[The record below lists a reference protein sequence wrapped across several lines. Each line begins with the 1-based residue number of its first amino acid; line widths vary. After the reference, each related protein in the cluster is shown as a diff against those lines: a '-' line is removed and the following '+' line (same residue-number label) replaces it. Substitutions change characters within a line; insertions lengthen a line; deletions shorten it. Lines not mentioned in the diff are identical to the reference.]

1 MDQSYLQEGLAS
13 NDPEVYEIIKK
24 EKTRQIRGLEL
35 IASENFTSRAVLE
48 AMGSCMHNK
57 YSEGEPGKRYYGGNQ
72 FIDEMEILCQQRALK
87 VYGLDPEKWGVNVQP
102 YSGSPANFEAY
113 TAILRPHD
121 RIMGLDLPDGGH
133 LTHGF
138 MTDKKRISAT
148 SIYFESMPYK
158 LNPETGFIDYDK
170 LAENA
175 KLFRPKI
182 IIAGYSA
189 YPRDLDYKRFR
200 EICDSVNAVLLV
212 DMAHFS
218 GLVAGKVITS
228 PFELADIVTTTTHKS
243 LRGPRAGMI
252 FYRKGV
258 KGHTKTGEPIMYDY
272 GAKVNSAVFPA
283 LQGGPHNHAIA
294 ALCVALKQAL
304 RPDFKIYAQQIIDN
318 CKAMAKVLLS
328 KGYTL
333 VSGGTDNHLVLW
345 DLRPLGSDGAKMEKI
360 LEVVSITVNKNSCPG
375 DKSALRPGGLRVGT
389 PALTSRDFKERE
401 FEKVAEYLHQGV
413 QLGLE
418 IAKVSGPTTKDFIA
432 TMENNEEFKAKIKAL
447 REDVEEFSAKFP
459 MPGYEKI

>member
-1 MDQSYLQEGLAS
+1 MSQSYLQEALET
-13 NDPEVYEIIKK
+13 NDPEIYEIIKK

-72 FIDEMEILCQQRALK
+72 FIDEMEILCQQRALQAF
-87 VYGLDPEKWGVNVQP
+87 GLDPEKWGVNVQP
-102 YSGSPANFEAY
+102 YSGSPANFEVY
-113 TAILRPHD
+113 TALLHPHD

-148 SIYFESMPYK
+148 SIFFESMPYK
-158 LNPETGFIDYDK
+158 LNPKTGYIDYDK
-170 LAENA
+170 LAETA
-175 KLFRPKI
+175 KLFRPKLI
-182 IIAGYSA
+182 VAGYSA

-200 EICDSVNAVLLV
+200 EICDSVNAILLV

-228 PFELADIVTTTTHKS
+228 PFEFADIVSTTSHKS
-243 LRGPRAGMI
+243 LRGPRAAMI

-258 KGHTKTGEPIMYDY
+258 KGHSKSGDPIMYDY
-272 GAKVNSAVFPA
+272 GSKVTSAVFPA

-294 ALCVALKQAL
+294 ALAVALKQAQ
-304 RPDFKIYAQQIIDN
+304 RPDFKVYAQQIIDN
-318 CKAMAKVLLS
+318 CKAMAKVLIS

-333 VSGGTDNHLVLW
+333 ASGGTDNHLVLW
-345 DLRPLGSDGAKMEKI
+345 DLRPLGTDGAKMEKI
-360 LEVVSITVNKNSCPG
+360 LEVISVTVNKNSCPG

-389 PALTSRDFKERE
+389 PALTSRDFKEGD
-401 FEKVAEYLHQGV
+401 FEKVAEFLHQGI
-413 QLGLE
+413 QLGLD
-418 IAKVSGPTTKDFIA
+418 IAKASGPTTKDFIA
-432 TMENNEEFKAKIKAL
+432 TMENNEEFKSKIKAL
-447 REDVEEFSAKFP
+447 REEVEEFSAKFP
-459 MPGYEKI
+459 MPGHEM

>member
-1 MDQSYLQEGLAS
+1 MHKDYAISLAYTTCSMPRACFIYTLHFDFYHTKFSTMDQTYLQEPLAT

-24 EKTRQIRGLEL
+24 EKTRQVRGLEL
-35 IASENFTSRAVLE
+35 IASENFTSKAVLE

-57 YSEGEPGKRYYGGNQ
+57 YSEGYPGKRYYGGNQ
-72 FIDEMEILCQQRALK
+72 FIDEMEILCQNRALQ

-113 TAILRPHD
+113 TALLSPHD

-158 LNPETGFIDYDK
+158 LNPETGYIDYDK

-189 YPRDLDYKRFR
+189 YPRDLDYRRFR
-200 EICDSVNAVLLV
+200 EICDSVNAILLV
-212 DMAHFS
+212 DMAHYS
-218 GLVAGKVITS
+218 GLVAGGVITS

-252 FYRKGV
+252 FYRIGV
-258 KGHTKTGEPIMYDY
+258 KGHSKTGQPIMYDY
-272 GAKVNSAVFPA
+272 GPRVNSAVFPA

-304 RPDFKIYAQQIIDN
+304 RPDFKEYAQQIIDN
-318 CKAMAKVLLS
+318 CKAMAKVLVT

-333 VSGGTDNHLVLW
+333 VSGGTSNHLILW
-345 DLRPLGSDGAKMEKI
+345 DLRPLGTDGAKMEKI
-360 LEVVSITVNKNSCPG
+360 LEEISITGRSILIMDYNILYWAISC
-375 DKSALRPGGLRVGT
+375 
-389 PALTSRDFKERE
+389 E
-401 FEKVAEYLHQGV
+401 
-413 QLGLE
+413 
-418 IAKVSGPTTKDFIA
+418 
-432 TMENNEEFKAKIKAL
+432 
-447 REDVEEFSAKFP
+447 
-459 MPGYEKI
+459 